1 VARNPTRALTRRRFL
16 VATALTATALVGAS
30 VLTDSPAAATPATS
44 RPQTNVVVEWNRTLL
59 SLVQT
64 PGAQP
69 ATIQPTRDFA
79 IVSVAVLDAVD
90 AARGHHHRRLHQAR
104 QLAAAAQA
112 AHDVLTSMF
121 PAAKP
126 ALDQELATDLATVPS
141 RHARIDGVRAGQHAA
156 AAELRARAHDG
167 ATATPPPYQTP
178 GGPGDYRP
186 APPGFAAPVFT
197 HWAKVAPF
205 VLRRGDQF
213 RPPPPAR
220 LTSAAYAAAINEVK
234 SLGQDTSTTRTSEQT
249 TIARFWA
256 GPIQNYWNAI
266 ADDVTLARH
275 SDVET
280 SARNFAVLDLGLA
293 DATIALYD
301 AKYTYRLWRPI
312 TAIRLADTD
321 GNPMTTADP
330 NWTPLATTPADPS
343 YPGAHSTISAA
354 AATILTMA
362 FGNAPFSVTSPALP
376 GVTRSFAD
384 FHAAATE
391 AGLSRIYAGIHT
403 ASTIGP
409 GSFSAPK
416 SAIHPRERARS
427 SPPLTPAGH
436 ASVHGQPGRR
446 WSVRRWGRY
455 LPPTAW
461 TCSAS
466 TRPATDG
473 PAVGH

>member
-1 VARNPTRALTRRRFL
+1 MPRNPTRALIRRRFL
-16 VATALTATALVGAS
+16 AATALTATALVGAS
-30 VLTDSPAAATPATS
+30 VLTDSPAAATPAIS

-79 IVSVAVLDAVD
+79 IMSAAVFDAVD
-90 AARGHHHRRLHQAR
+90 AARGHHHRRLHQA

-167 ATATPPPYQTP
+167 ATATPPPYQTT

-197 HWAKVAPF
+197 HWAKVTPF

-220 LTSAAYAAAINEVK
+220 LTSAAYAAAINEVR

-280 SARNFAVLDLGLA
+280 SARNFALLDLGLA

-362 FGNAPFSVTSPALP
+362 FGNAAFSVTSPALP

-403 ASTIGP
+403 RLDHRAGLLLGTEVGQYTLANAP
-409 GSFSAPK
+409 G
-416 SAIHPRERARS
+416 H
-427 SPPLTPAGH
+427 GH
-436 ASVHGQPGRR
+436 H
-446 WSVRRWGRY
+446 
-455 LPPTAW
+455 
-461 TCSAS
+461 
-466 TRPATDG
+466 
-473 PAVGH
+473 